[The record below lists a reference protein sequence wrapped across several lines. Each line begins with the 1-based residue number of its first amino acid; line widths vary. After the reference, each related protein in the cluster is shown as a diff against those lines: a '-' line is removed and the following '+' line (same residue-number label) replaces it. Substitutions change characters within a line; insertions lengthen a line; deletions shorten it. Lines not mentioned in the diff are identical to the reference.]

1 MLLIIFVHADFTV
14 SKTKFAV
21 MFVVTLKPRA
31 TNGAVH
37 TNCRQLSTGGR
48 TYDLII
54 LLQFS

>member
-1 MLLIIFVHADFTV
+1 MVVHADFNV
-14 SKTKFAV
+14 CAVNFAV

-54 LLQFS
+54 VLQFS